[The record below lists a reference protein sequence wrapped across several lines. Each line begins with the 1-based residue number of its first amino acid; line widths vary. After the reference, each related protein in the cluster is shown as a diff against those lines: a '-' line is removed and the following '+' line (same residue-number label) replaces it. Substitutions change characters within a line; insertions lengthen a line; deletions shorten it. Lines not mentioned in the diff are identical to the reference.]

1 MALPSPSKRVK
12 GSPGRILVTGAGG
25 FLGAHICRHFGRA
38 GWQVAAVGR
47 FHATLSLAESYPNLV
62 LLGGMT
68 LPDAAFTRLVA
79 QFQPQLVVHAAGT
92 ASVGDSV
99 KEPYG
104 DFQRT
109 VDVCAFTLETLRRHA
124 PGAHFILL
132 SSASVY
138 GNPEALPIGESAAIR
153 PISPYGFHKV
163 MCEDLVREYQ
173 TLHGLNT
180 TCARIFSAYGEGLHK
195 QIVHDLCAKLYAG
208 RERVVEL
215 HGTGEESRDFIHGK
229 DVALAL
235 EIIHRQKAG
244 GIFNLASGHETT
256 IRELAQ
262 LMVKVLRADKAIRFN
277 GQIRP
282 GDPLQ
287 WRADIRALSD
297 LGYAAQ
303 ISLPQGVKA
312 YAAWYQQQAREA
324 SPLASWIPAPA
335 ARVFE
340 VQG

>member
-1 MALPSPSKRVK
+1 MALPSPSKK
-12 GSPGRILVTGAGG
+12 AKASPGRILVTGAGG
-25 FLGAHICRHFGRA
+25 FLGSHICRHFGKK

-62 LLGGMT
+62 ILGGMT

-79 QFQPQLVVHAAGT
+79 QFQPHLVIHAAGT

-132 SSASVY
+132 SSASIY
-138 GNPEALPIGESAAIR
+138 GNPESLPIGEGAAIK

-173 TLHGLNT
+173 TLHGLTT

-195 QIVHDLCAKLYAG
+195 QIVHDLCAKLLVAK
-208 RERVVEL
+208 ERVIEL
-215 HGTGEESRDFIHGK
+215 HGTGEESRDFINGK
-229 DVALAL
+229 DVAYAL
-235 EIIHRQKAG
+235 EIIHHQKAN
-244 GIFNLASGHETT
+244 GIFNLGSGQETT
-256 IRELAQ
+256 IRDLAQ
-262 LMVKVLRADKAIRFN
+262 LVIKVLRVDKVIQFN
-277 GQIRP
+277 GKVRP

-287 WRADIRALSD
+287 WRADISALSQ
-297 LGYAAQ
+297 LGYVTQ
-303 ISLPQGVKA
+303 ISLAQGVKA
-312 YAAWYQQQAREA
+312 YASWYQQQAREM
-324 SPLASWIPAPA
+324 STSESWVPAPA
-335 ARVFE
+335 ARVYE
-340 VQG
+340 VHG